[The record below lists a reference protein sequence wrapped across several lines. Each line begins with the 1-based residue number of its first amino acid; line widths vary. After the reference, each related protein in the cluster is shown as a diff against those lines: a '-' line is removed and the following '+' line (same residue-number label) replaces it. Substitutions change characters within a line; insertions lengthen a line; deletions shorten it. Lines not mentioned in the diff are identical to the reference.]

1 MLPLVLRVSERE
13 EGMKMN
19 FGLVLE
25 WVNETDGYVYENEI
39 DWYDTKEELLEAYHN
54 ACEYYSGYFDIGRL
68 ILYTVVRYSPQ
79 EISRD
84 F

>member
-1 MLPLVLRVSERE
+1 
-13 EGMKMN
+13 MN

-25 WVNETDGYVYENEI
+25 WVNETDGYVHDNDI

-54 ACEYYSGYFDIGRL
+54 AHVYYSGYLEIGRL
-68 ILYTVVRYSPQ
+68 VLYTVVRYSPQ
-79 EISRD
+79 EIANN